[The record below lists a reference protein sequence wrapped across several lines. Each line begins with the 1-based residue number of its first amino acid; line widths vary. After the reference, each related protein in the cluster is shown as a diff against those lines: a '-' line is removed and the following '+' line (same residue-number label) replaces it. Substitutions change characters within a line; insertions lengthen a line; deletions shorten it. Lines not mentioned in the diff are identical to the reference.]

1 MNQST
6 IRPWKRAVA
15 WTLSVTILGTVLLQ
29 SDAIYGYAS
38 VLAEGGDPLSRIYSL
53 LQDEISDPE
62 SYDDY
67 YQLASIAIGK
77 GEYDTALNHLDQCMA
92 LAAEDDNA
100 ALADLWLKKA
110 SIYMLK
116 NDAESALTALSSVLE
131 HDPASTQ
138 ALLLRAQVELDHQN
152 YMGAIEDLEN
162 YLELVPNDISTR
174 SSLALVYERLE
185 RFEDAAACYDSVF
198 ALSPEDDSARL
209 NALRNLFLAGNY
221 EKALKGFDAYLE
233 DKRSAMPAGDDQTTV
248 SYTHLRAHET

>member
-1 MNQST
+1 M
-6 IRPWKRAVA
+6 A
-15 WTLSVTILGTVLLQ
+15 WILSVTILGTVLLQ

-38 VLAEGGDPLSRIYSL
+38 VLAEGVDPLSRIYSL

-77 GEYDTALNHLDQCMA
+77 GEYDTALDHLDQCMA

-152 YMGAIEDLEN
+152 YLGAIEDLEN
-162 YLELVPNDISTR
+162 YLELVPNDTSTR

-185 RFEDAAACYDSVF
+185 RFEDAAACYDSIF
-198 ALSPEDDSARL
+198 ALSPGDDSARL

-221 EKALKGFDAYLE
+221 EKALEGFDAYLE
-233 DKRSAMPAGDDQTTV
+233 DKRSAMQAGDDQTTAPV
-248 SYTHLRAHET
+248 KNDLLATACFLKAA